1 MAKFNIIPEDE
12 KGEFFTIKEIPV
24 FEMHT
29 DRGFACD
36 AAWMADAIKSHEH
49 YASQDWRPP
58 IIIGHN
64 IKGAEKESVGF
75 LDNLRLK
82 GARLYADMVR
92 VPREIVR
99 KFKRNAWPSRSVE
112 VLPKAKRILAL
123 ALLGGTA
130 PHFALPQ
137 VAYGLETD
145 EEPVWY
151 RSPTMGT
158 NMFTD
163 EQRKEL
169 FGMVSEAV
177 TQAVPVALQEA
188 LHYDDP
194 DEEDD
199 GEGEGEGEDEGEY
212 SLQELV
218 EMYANPKTPPG
229 MKEKLMGLIASG
241 RETASGA
248 AQSARFGARRL
259 AGRVSGARGGGRSG
273 PTFRRSAATAGGK
286 IAGAARLA
294 GRTAREH
301 AGPIAALAGGGAVAG
316 AGAGYAVGRGR
327 KRRRHEYALDE
338 NNLMLY
344 DEQGNVVGHVVP
356 TAPDPTDLP
365 PTMDDDPSL
374 EADEGA
380 VGVGSGIDSALQN
393 DPGEPETDLVEE
405 VGRED
410 SDQFASRE
418 DIMQYDLQRRVDT
431 LETAN
436 ALLQTGRKAEQ
447 LKTYLLQQQQSGTPI
462 KDVEQTLAFMMS
474 LDDGQ
479 LETFQKQLESSPKVS
494 LGRISEDVVTNYDLR
509 ASEIKEDYNR
519 NRTVYRGLGVTEED
533 MKYADFV
540 RTGPFNVGGNN
551 DGIKR

>member
-12 KGEFFTIKEIPV
+12 KGEFFTVKEIPV

-36 AAWMADAIKSHEH
+36 AAWMADAIKNHEH

-58 IIIGHN
+58 IIVGHN
-64 IKGAEKESVGF
+64 TKGAEKESVGF

-92 VPREIVR
+92 VPKEIVQ

-169 FGMVSEAV
+169 FGMIGEAV

-194 DEEDD
+194 EEDED
-199 GEGEGEGEDEGEY
+199 EVEEDEDEGEY

-218 EMYANPKTPPG
+218 EIYANPKTPPSMRERAMAAITG
-229 MKEKLMGLIASG
+229 LGEKIG
-241 RETASGA
+241 GA

-259 AGRVSGARGGGRSG
+259 AGRMTGTRGGGRYG
-273 PTFRRSAATAGGK
+273 PAFRRSAEAAGRQLKAGARIHAGQLATAGV
-286 IAGAARLA
+286 AGAA
-294 GRTAREH
+294 
-301 AGPIAALAGGGAVAG
+301 G
-316 AGAGYAVGRGR
+316 AGLGAAAVGGR
-327 KRRRHEYALDE
+327 KRRKHEYALDE
-338 NNLMLY
+338 NNLVLY
-344 DEQGNVVGHVVP
+344 DEQGNVVGQVVP

-380 VGVGSGIDSALQN
+380 VGVGSGIDSTLQN
-393 DPGEPETDLVEE
+393 DPGDPETDLIEE

-410 SDQFASRE
+410 SDQFASEE
-418 DIMQYDLQRRVDT
+418 DAMQYDLQRRVDT

-447 LKTYLLQQQQSGTPI
+447 LKTYLLHQQQNGAPI

-494 LGRISEDVVTNYDLR
+494 LGRISEDAVTNYDLR
-509 ASEIKEDYNR
+509 TSEIKEDYAR

-540 RTGPFNVGGNN
+540 RSGPFNAGGNN
-551 DGIKR
+551 SGVKR

>member
-273 PTFRRSAATAGGK
+273 PTFRRSAATAGRRLK
-286 IAGAARLA
+286 AGWKAHSGQLATAGLA
-294 GRTAREH
+294 G
-301 AGPIAALAGGGAVAG
+301 VAG
-316 AGAGYAVGRGR
+316 AGTAAAAAGLHSLRDR

>member
-229 MKEKLMGLIASG
+229 MRERAMAAITGLGEKAGA
-241 RETASGA
+241 A

-273 PTFRRSAATAGGK
+273 PTFRRSAETAGRRLKAGWKAHSGQLATAG
-286 IAGAARLA
+286 LA
-294 GRTAREH
+294 G
-301 AGPIAALAGGGAVAG
+301 VAG
-316 AGAGYAVGRGR
+316 AGTAAAAAGLHSLRDR
-327 KRRRHEYALDE
+327 KRRKHEYALDE

-494 LGRISEDVVTNYDLR
+494 LGRISEDNITNYDLR

>member
-1 MAKFNIIPEDE
+1 MAAITGLGE
-12 KGEFFTIKEIPV
+12 K
-24 FEMHT
+24 
-29 DRGFACD
+29 A
-36 AAWMADAIKSHEH
+36 
-49 YASQDWRPP
+49 
-58 IIIGHN
+58 
-64 IKGAEKESVGF
+64 GA
-75 LDNLRLK
+75 
-82 GARLYADMVR
+82 
-92 VPREIVR
+92 
-99 KFKRNAWPSRSVE
+99 
-112 VLPKAKRILAL
+112 
-123 ALLGGTA
+123 
-130 PHFALPQ
+130 
-137 VAYGLETD
+137 
-145 EEPVWY
+145 
-151 RSPTMGT
+151 
-158 NMFTD
+158 
-163 EQRKEL
+163 
-169 FGMVSEAV
+169 
-177 TQAVPVALQEA
+177 
-188 LHYDDP
+188 
-194 DEEDD
+194 
-199 GEGEGEGEDEGEY
+199 
-212 SLQELV
+212 
-218 EMYANPKTPPG
+218 
-229 MKEKLMGLIASG
+229 
-241 RETASGA
+241 A
-248 AQSARFGARRL
+248 AQSARFGARRV
-259 AGRVSGARGGGRSG
+259 AGRVSGARGGGHAG
-273 PTFRRSAATAGGK
+273 PTFRRSAETAGRRLKAGAKAHAGQLATAG
-286 IAGAARLA
+286 IAGAAGA
-294 GRTAREH
+294 G
-301 AGPIAALAGGGAVAG
+301 IGAAG
-316 AGAGYAVGRGR
+316 AAAAGGR

-494 LGRISEDVVTNYDLR
+494 LGRISEDNITNYDLR
-509 ASEIKEDYNR
+509 ASEIKEDYTR
-519 NRTVYRGLGVTEED
+519 NRAVYRGLGVTEED

-540 RTGPFNVGGNN
+540 RTGPFNAGGNN